1 MLEKAT
7 PELKR
12 KLQKNLD
19 DLKTLHASPGW
30 KYLAETV
37 LEAELE
43 ATLARLAQQPNLDE
57 ASSDYYRGAL
67 WALMRFSKLPESAQ
81 KELEQ
86 TLTLVAAQLE
96 TERDDAK

>member
-7 PELKR
+7 PQLKR

-19 DLKTLHASPGW
+19 DIKALHASSGW
-30 KYLAETV
+30 AYLSKTV
-37 LEAELE
+37 LETELE

-67 WALMRFSKLPESAQ
+67 WALMRFSNLPETAQ

-86 TLTLVAAQLE
+86 TLTLVTAQLE
-96 TERDDAK
+96 AEQDDAK